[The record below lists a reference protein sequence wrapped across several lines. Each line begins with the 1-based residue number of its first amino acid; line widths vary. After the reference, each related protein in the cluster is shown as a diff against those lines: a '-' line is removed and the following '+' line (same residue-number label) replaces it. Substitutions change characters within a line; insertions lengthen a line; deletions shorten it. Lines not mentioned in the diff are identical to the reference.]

1 MILGILEPH
10 SPEEIFNELKYIS
23 PDLVVVCNAPSARA
37 VNARE
42 LEKIAL
48 SLGYEVEKSENPYE
62 ATLNALRV
70 STEEDLIVAAG
81 SFYNISEIRR
91 AVKESEEQQS

>member
-1 MILGILEPH
+1 M
-10 SPEEIFNELKYIS
+10 F
-23 PDLVVVCNAPSARA
+23 CNAPSARA

>member
-1 MILGILEPH
+1 MGIRHYKPTTPGRRGATV
-10 SPEEIFNELKYIS
+10 SDFK
-23 PDLVVVCNAPSARA
+23 DLTP
-37 VNARE
+37 
-42 LEKIAL
+42 
-48 SLGYEVEKSENPYE
+48 GYEVEKSENPYE